1 MAKQTKPKKSS
12 KPKIVRVRINPLFL
26 LLTFFLTVFLIT
38 GIVNNSSSN
47 RTEIAVSEFLTNLK
61 ENRYSRLS
69 IQDTGVIEAQGKYI
83 YAASLLPAEC
93 NLETAANAD
102 NESVQIAVVG
112 QEPAGEVNITSNP
125 RVENPAC
132 AEANEQIAR
141 TGVYKGTNTNLGL
154 TEINLEDLLTRL
166 TPVNAL
172 DQLRAALD
180 PQAQGRIV
188 ELLVGSNF
196 VIARSADSTKG
207 DLLLRNITREQLE
220 TAFKDR
226 NINPQ
231 RDGVITTVISSASE
245 PVAYESLTARARNN
259 QGSIVYEIN
268 GMAYVRISDNSIPTF
283 FINWDGG
290 ISGFARTLQDEGI
303 VLANQN
309 VEIGSVIVS
318 SIPWGD
324 IISIITLIGFVA
336 LGYFIIRGMNS
347 SGSGLMRFG
356 QTKARMFF
364 GAKQDITFKDV
375 AGVDEA
381 KQELEEIVEF
391 LRFPGKFEK
400 LGARIPKGVL
410 MVGQPGT
417 GKTLM
422 ARAIAGEAGVSFFHT
437 SGSEFEEMLVGAG
450 ASRVRDLF
458 EKAKKAS
465 PSLIFIDEIDA
476 VARKRGTTIQSS
488 TTEQTLNQILVEMDG
503 FETGT
508 NVIVIAATNRPDVLD
523 PAILRPGRFDRR
535 VTLDLPD
542 INGRKQ
548 ILEVHAKN
556 KPLASNVSLERVAKR
571 TIGFSGAELENTL
584 NEAAI
589 IAARENR
596 NEITAHDIEEA
607 ATKVTMGPVRRSI
620 RRSDEEINL
629 VAVHEA
635 GHAVVA
641 QMTPKSDPVH
651 RVSILSRGMA
661 GGVTHFLPAD
671 EDRITSRS
679 KLLARLVVALGGR
692 AAEEI
697 VLGDITT
704 GASSDIEMSTNIAKA
719 MVQKFGMSESLG
731 LVKYGDSD
739 ANYYTEVKDYSDT
752 TANAIDE
759 EVKKIL
765 NEAYAKAK
773 DIINQNREK
782 FDIVVKELL
791 EKEVLESDEFAK
803 IFADKQAKETAETTN
818 ASAADVANA

>member
-1 MAKQTKPKKSS
+1 MAKQPKPKKGSG
-12 KPKIVRVRINPLFL
+12 KPRIIRIRLNPLVL
-26 LLTFFLTVFLIT
+26 LVTFFLTIFLVT
-38 GIVNNSSSN
+38 GILNSTGSN
-47 RTEIAVSEFLTNLK
+47 RTEIAVSEFLTDLK
-61 ENRYSRLS
+61 ANRYSRLS
-69 IQDTGVIEAQGKYI
+69 IQDTGEIEAQGKYV
-83 YAASLLPAEC
+83 YAASMLPAEC
-93 NLETAANAD
+93 SAQTL
-102 NESVQIAVVG
+102 VAVD
-112 QEPAGEVNITSNP
+112 PAK
-125 RVENPAC
+125 C
-132 AEANEQIAR
+132 ATDKLGA
-141 TGVYKGTNTNLGL
+141 YKGSNTDVGL
-154 TEINLEDLLTRL
+154 TEIKLAELVVKLK
-166 TPVNAL
+166 PVNLL
-172 DQLRAALD
+172 DQLRAALN
-180 PQAQGRIV
+180 
-188 ELLVGSNF
+188 SNADAKVIEILIGKDFLIARTGDTRKADF
-196 VIARSADSTKG
+196 VIKNVTRTDLDAALLDANISA
-207 DLLLRNITREQLE
+207 
-220 TAFKDR
+220 
-226 NINPQ
+226 Q
-231 RDGVITTVISSASE
+231 RDGVIFTNLTSATEQIS
-245 PVAYESLTARARNN
+245 YESLTARVKSSEIAV
-259 QGSIVYEIN
+259 VYELN
-268 GMAYVRISDNSIPTF
+268 GMAYARVSDNSIPTYL
-283 FINWDGG
+283 ISWDGG

-303 VLANQN
+303 DLANQN
-309 VEIGSVIVS
+309 VEIGSVIVAAV
-318 SIPWGD
+318 PWGD
-324 IISIITLIGFVA
+324 IISIITLVGFVA

-356 QTKARMFF
+356 QSKARMFF
-364 GAKQDITFKDV
+364 GVKPDITFKDV

-391 LRFPGKFEK
+391 LRYPGKFQK

-422 ARAIAGEAGVSFFHT
+422 ARAIAGEAGVPFFHT

-465 PSLIFIDEIDA
+465 PALIFIDEIDA

-548 ILEVHAKN
+548 ILEVHSKN
-556 KPLASNVSLERVAKR
+556 KPLAKEVDLTRVAKR

-596 NEITAHDIEEA
+596 SEITAHDIEEA
-607 ATKVTMGPVRRSI
+607 ATKVTMGPVRKSLKRSN
-620 RRSDEEINL
+620 EEINL

-641 QMTPKSDPVH
+641 QLTPKADPVH

-671 EDRITSRS
+671 EDRITSRTR
-679 KLLARLVVALGGR
+679 LLARLVVALGGR

-704 GASSDIEMSTNIAKA
+704 GASSDIESATNIAKA
-719 MVQKFGMSESLG
+719 MVQRFGMSEKLG
-731 LVKYGDSD
+731 LVRYGDTD
-739 ANYYTEVKDYSDT
+739 ANYFSEVKDYSDD
-752 TANAIDE
+752 TAQIIDE
-759 EVKKIL
+759 EVKRIL

-773 DIINQNREK
+773 AIIIENRAK
-782 FDIVVKELL
+782 FDIVVAELL
-791 EKEVLESDEFAK
+791 EKEVLESDEFSK
-803 IFADKQAKETAETTN
+803 LFNAEIN
-818 ASAADVANA
+818 EAA